1 MDRLERRG
9 ELDRR
14 LNMKRPGRRSFLS
27 ASVAF
32 LAAGAAL
39 GLPPAMA
46 HAQTPASPQNH
57 AAPGAYRV
65 QVSLE
70 TWHDS
75 ARNRDIPVKH
85 YQPEGAGKAPL
96 ILFSHGLG
104 GSREAGEAWLMHWA
118 SHGYQGLALQHAGSD
133 SALLTGG
140 PMAMRRAMKGAMTG
154 EQLQAR
160 LADVRFVLDELPRR
174 TAGDPAWAGV
184 DLTRIGLAGHSFG
197 AVTTQAMAGE
207 RLALGPSVD
216 DPRIKAFIALSPS
229 ARGGEALLNSRF
241 AELKRP
247 FLSITGTR
255 DDGIGIG
262 DISAANRTL
271 PYRHMPPGDKYL
283 LVLEGGTH
291 MHFSGQRIRMVRTP
305 PPLESAVK
313 AASLAF
319 WDAYLKADRGART
332 WLQRD
337 FAASLDPA
345 DHWEYK

>member
-1 MDRLERRG
+1 
-9 ELDRR
+9 
-14 LNMKRPGRRSFLS
+14 
-27 ASVAF
+27 
-32 LAAGAAL
+32 
-39 GLPPAMA
+39 MA
-46 HAQTPASPQNH
+46 DPMHSASPQNYT
-57 AAPGAYRV
+57 APGTYRV

-70 TWHDS
+70 TWHDP

-85 YQPEGAGKAPL
+85 YRPEGAGKAPL

-104 GSREAGEAWLMHWA
+104 GSREAGESWLMHWA

-133 SALLTGG
+133 SALLTGS
-140 PMAMRRAMKGAMTG
+140 PMAMRRAMQGAMTG

-174 TAGDPAWAGV
+174 AANDPAWADV
-184 DLTRIGLAGHSFG
+184 DLNRIGLAGHSFG

-207 RLALGPSVD
+207 RLTLGPSVD
-216 DPRIKAFIALSPS
+216 DPRLRAFIALSPS

-241 AELKRP
+241 ADLQRP
-247 FLSITGTR
+247 FLSLTGTR

-262 DISAANRTL
+262 DISATNRTL

-283 LVLEGGTH
+283 LVLEGATH
-291 MHFSGQRIRMVRTP
+291 MHFSGQKIRMARTP
-305 PPLESAVK
+305 APVESAVK

-319 WDAYLKADRGART
+319 WDAYLKDDRAART

-337 FAASLDPA
+337 FATSLASA
-345 DHWEYK
+345 DHWEFK